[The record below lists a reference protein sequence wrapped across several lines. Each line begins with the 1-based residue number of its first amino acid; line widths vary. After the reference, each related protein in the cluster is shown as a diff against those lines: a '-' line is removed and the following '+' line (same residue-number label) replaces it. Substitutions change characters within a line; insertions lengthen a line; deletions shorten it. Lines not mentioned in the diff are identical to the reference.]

1 MTNLNFVAAVEVEV
15 LRPRKAR
22 APFGFAQGRQDDKFL
37 LHEGFDYKTRDY
49 S

>member
-1 MTNLNFVAAVEVEV
+1 MTNLNFVVTVEVEV

-22 APFGFAQGRQDDKFL
+22 APFGFAQGRQDDNFYFYTT
-37 LHEGFDYKTRDY
+37 FDKHAGDY